1 MADVDFAHSFVAI
14 AGLGVTN
21 SAAARALVAHGHGI
35 VLLDDGDPAD
45 GKALAAD
52 LGVDFVH
59 RPAEAELIAA
69 FERADAVLPA
79 PGLPESHSV
88 FTVAEDVGIPVVSE
102 FDLAMAWDDR
112 PILAITGTN
121 GKTTVSSL
129 VSLMLER
136 SGIPNEA
143 VGNLEVPLVQ
153 AISDPE
159 PQCFVVEAS
168 SFRLGHSEAFRPLV
182 ATWLNFSPDHLDIH
196 RSLAIYEAAKA
207 SIWANQ
213 DPGDTAVVNLED
225 PVVAS
230 HADEAGGQ
238 VITFGLG
245 GDVGATGLPDYHQIG
260 DSLNGPQGPLCAVGD
275 LWSALPH
282 DRLNC
287 LAAAATA
294 TAGGASLDGI
304 RSALREFSGLA
315 HRVQLI
321 ADQGGIRWYDDSK
334 ATAPHATLAAASGF
348 SSVVLIAGGY
358 NKGLDLSAL
367 SEADSVVAVIGIGAS
382 AAEVVE
388 SFDEVPTVIAET
400 MAAAVAAARDLA
412 STGDVVLLSPGCASF
427 DSYGSYSERGD
438 HFTSEVQALLESG
451 NV

>member
-1 MADVDFAHSFVAI
+1 MADGDYPHSFVAI

-21 SAAARALVAHGHGI
+21 SAAARALVSHGHGI
-35 VLLDDGDPAD
+35 VLLDDGDPAV
-45 GKALAAD
+45 GEALAAE
-52 LGVDFVH
+52 LGVDFLH
-59 RPAEAELIAA
+59 RPAGSELVAA
-69 FERADAVLPA
+69 IGQSDALLPA

-88 FTVAEDVGIPVVSE
+88 FTAAADLGIPVVSE
-102 FDLAMAWDDR
+102 FDLAMAWDGR
-112 PILAITGTN
+112 PVLAITGTN
-121 GKTTVSSL
+121 GKTTVTHL

-159 PQCFVVEAS
+159 PECFVVEAS

-182 ATWLNFSPDHLDIH
+182 ATWLNFAPDHLDIH

-213 DPGDTAVVNLED
+213 LPGDTAVVNLED

-230 HADEAGGQ
+230 HAGEAGGQ

-245 GDVGATGLPDYHQIG
+245 NNVGAAQLPDYLQIG
-260 DSLNGPQGPLCAVGD
+260 DSLHGPQGRLGAVED

-294 TAGGASLDGI
+294 TAGGASLEGI
-304 RSALREFSGLA
+304 RSALSEFRGLP

-321 ADQGGIRWYDDSK
+321 ADQCGIRWYDDSK

-348 SSVVLIAGGY
+348 PRVILIAGGH

-367 SEADSVVAVIGIGAS
+367 SEAETVVAAVGIGDS

-388 SFDEVPTVIAET
+388 SFPGLPTVVAPNMAE
-400 MAAAVAAARDLA
+400 AVAAARDLA

-427 DSYGSYSERGD
+427 DWYGSYSERGD

-451 NV
+451 NG